1 MREGLIYSTIL
12 LNIGILLAHCKKALH
27 GNGKRYADVLPYLP
41 EGWKVRSAPETAVRR
56 AYWKSVNKSRP
67 NRAALPFCNRFVI
80 GQNSVPF
87 LKNGTE
93 HFEKENHRKHIVYG
107 GFGPSAEIRTQGLL
121 NPIQARYQTSPQWF
135 TFLLVLCGDTP
146 LYVVILELL

>member
-1 MREGLIYSTIL
+1 M
-12 LNIGILLAHCKKALH
+12 AHCKKALH

-135 TFLLVLCGDTP
+135 TLPLVLCGDTP